1 MMRIFETTH
10 AQHRNK
16 VFEIQKGAKIN
27 KQRERDDYG
36 TLGESRLLP
45 CKKYLT
51 LFSFSTT
58 VVIKERIFYA
68 NKDLVCS
75 FRSTA

>member
-1 MMRIFETTH
+1 MVLSECVCMCMCVYICLSGSFLN
-10 AQHRNK
+10 A
-16 VFEIQKGAKIN
+16 I
-27 KQRERDDYG
+27 QRERR
-36 TLGESRLLP
+36 LGESRLLP